1 MRKLKMVALST
12 ALAAMGLV
20 GTASPSSAMVCHD
33 SIEDACA
40 VAATVICKVV
50 AKGQPCLN

>member
-1 MRKLKMVALST
+1 MRKLKMAALST

-20 GTASPSSAMVCHD
+20 GTASPSNAMVCD
-33 SIEDACA
+33 ESIEDACV

>member
-1 MRKLKMVALST
+1 MVALST

-20 GTASPSSAMVCHD
+20 GTASPSNAMVCD
-33 SIEDACA
+33 ESIEDVC
-40 VAATVICKVV
+40 VVVATVVCKVV